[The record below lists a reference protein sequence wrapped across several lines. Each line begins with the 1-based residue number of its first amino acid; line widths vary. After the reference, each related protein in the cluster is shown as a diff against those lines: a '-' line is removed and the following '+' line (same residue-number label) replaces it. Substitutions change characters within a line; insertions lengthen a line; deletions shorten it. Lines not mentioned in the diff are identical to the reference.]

1 MFKIAWFIAAGL
13 CLPLSATALSATAM
27 PRAFNVPEQ
36 TLTDALPQLAAQ
48 GHVQL
53 LFSAGH
59 LSGRISAPVRGRMEP
74 LAAFQRAL
82 AHSDLVVSAVGD
94 TTFVI
99 SPAPRPRARPTVIP
113 VATARPIEVAVIAR
127 RRTLDGSAVP
137 TLASLATAPAA
148 VMSRSGLERSGTRNA
163 VEALATLSGVTVL
176 NTGHSFIGGVDG
188 ASRGEGM
195 YAAIRGLNTELSLN
209 LIDGIP
215 MAQGMPYT
223 RAVQLSLLPPD
234 GLAEVVIRKT
244 STADMDGDAIGATL
258 DWRTPS
264 AFDFS
269 RRRYAALNLGLRSES
284 QAMDYGDARV
294 GNTLSAE
301 FAGRFGA
308 ADTLGLYLSV
318 YSDQRYY
325 ANAELASIMNARNDS
340 AWAFRLTNGP
350 AGDNPDG
357 VDPADNAI
365 MTGLNAGVSTGST
378 QRAGGFVSADWRAS
392 EAISLFLKLTAAH
405 ADTEQNSTL
414 SQLVPGGV
422 SWINDPATGLY
433 GLNIGTVSTRVW
445 YETNPEAMTL
455 AQVKLGGR
463 FRMERLTLTPT
474 LFAGYSENAM
484 PGHIEASIRVNQNDS
499 LNTGQAPRPLNG
511 NLIRYDADG
520 LPIPIMTSD
529 IYNDLNSAN
538 TALLARRAGQ
548 VTAQTSSQIR
558 WGVKLDA
565 SYALDAGA
573 LQSLDAGLKYST
585 SHRRA
590 TYRDWTNGFFAD
602 VTGQAGLTWAL
613 LGISDRYYDHAF
625 PGLYDWRI
633 PKVDHNRLVD
643 YFTTYKTEA
652 SLDTCG
658 VLAIN
663 NYNCDTQSGKE
674 DVSAAYISGR
684 FTTQRLEIVP
694 GLRFEHSDLQNTY
707 WLMPYDNAV
716 EQPGDWRQS
725 RSTYDAWLPSL
736 FMTWQGA
743 GGEFR
748 FGLWQ
753 AYARPSFVQLAGGAK
768 TTVTN
773 GVTTITQG
781 NPDLKPVTALN
792 LDLSGTW
799 RRPNLRLTLNLYG
812 KDLRDYLFDY
822 GTTPDVSAD
831 GLTGP
836 IRYVQPRNG
845 GQGQVIGVEVEIEQH
860 LSDRL
865 TAGLALTGQ
874 HTQVDLGS
882 DALGRQKPIQNAPG
896 ILTSGTLRYTGAK
909 WSGDVIYSY
918 TSAYLS
924 VYNTLGATG
933 TWDDTWVRPHH
944 DVNLHLGYRVN
955 AHIQLDANLAHVLG
969 GYSYWA
975 HVGKH
980 ALNISDVIGSGQS
993 LNVSLKYT
1001 F

>member
-13 CLPLSATALSATAM
+13 CLPLSATAM

-36 TLTDALPQLAAQ
+36 SLADALPQLAAQ

-53 LFSAGH
+53 LFSADH
-59 LSGRISAPVRGRMEP
+59 LSGRNSAPVRGHMEP

-82 AHSDLVVSAVGD
+82 ARSDLVVSAVGD

-99 SPAPRPRARPTVIP
+99 SPAPPPRAKP
-113 VATARPIEVAVIAR
+113 VVTRVEAARPIEVAVIAR
-127 RRTLDGSAVP
+127 RHKLDASSAP
-137 TLASLATAPAA
+137 NLASLATAPAA

-209 LIDGIP
+209 LIDGIA

-244 STADMDGDAIGATL
+244 SSADMDGDAIGATL

-269 RRRYAALNLGLRSES
+269 RRRYAGFSIGLRSES
-284 QAMDYGDARV
+284 QAVAYGDTRT
-294 GNTLSAE
+294 GNAVSAE

-308 ADTLGLYLSV
+308 SDTLGLYLSL

-325 ANAELASIMNARNDS
+325 ANAELAGIMSAQNDR
-340 AWAFRLTNGP
+340 AWAFRLADGP
-350 AGDNPDG
+350 TGDNPDG

-365 MTGLNAGVSTGST
+365 LTGLDAGVSTGST
-378 QRAGGFVSADWRAS
+378 QRTGGFVSADWRPS
-392 EAISLFLKLTAAH
+392 DAISLFLKLAAAH

-414 SQLVPGGV
+414 SQLVPGDV
-422 SWINDPATGLY
+422 TWLADATTGLF
-433 GLNIGTVSTRVW
+433 GLNVGTVSTRVW

-455 AQVKLGGR
+455 AQFKLGGR
-463 FRMERLTLTPT
+463 FRIARLTLTPT
-474 LFAGYSENAM
+474 LFAGYSENTL
-484 PGHIEASIRVNQNDS
+484 PGHIEASTRVNQNDS
-499 LNTGQAPRPLNG
+499 QNIDQTARPLNG
-511 NLIRYDADG
+511 NLIYYDDNG
-520 LPIPIMTSD
+520 LPVPMMTNAIYSD
-529 IYNDLNSAN
+529 LDNAN

-565 SYALDAGA
+565 SYTLNSGA
-573 LQSLDAGLKYST
+573 LQSLDAGLKYSA

-602 VTGQAGLTWAL
+602 VTGQAGLTWAA

-643 YFTTYKTEA
+643 YFNTYKTEA

-658 VLAIN
+658 VLAVN
-663 NYNCDTQSGKE
+663 NYNCDTQEGEE
-674 DVSAAYISGR
+674 DVSAAYISAR
-684 FTTQRLEIVP
+684 FVTQRLEIVP

-707 WLMPYDNAV
+707 WLIPYNDEV
-716 EQPGDWRQS
+716 EQPGGWRQS
-725 RSTYDAWLPSL
+725 RSTYEAWLPSL

-792 LDLSGTW
+792 LDMSGTW
-799 RRPNLRLTLNLYG
+799 RTQNRRVTLNLYS
-812 KDLRDYLFDY
+812 KHLRDYLFDY
-822 GTTPDVSAD
+822 GTTLDTAMD
-831 GLTGP
+831 GQTGTV
-836 IRYVQPRNG
+836 RYVQPRNG
-845 GQGQVIGVEVEIEQH
+845 GKGQVTGVEVEIEQH

-865 TAGLALTGQ
+865 TAGMALTGQ

-882 DALGRQKPIQNAPG
+882 DALGRRKPIQNAPG
-896 ILTSGTLRYTGAK
+896 ILASSTLRYTGAN

-955 AHIQLDANLAHVLG
+955 TRIQLDASLAHVLG

-980 ALNISDVIGSGQS
+980 ALNISDVIQSGQT
-993 LNVSLKYT
+993 LNISLKYT

>member
-13 CLPLSATALSATAM
+13 CLPLSATAM
-27 PRAFNVPEQ
+27 PRTFNVPPQ
-36 TLTDALPQLAAQ
+36 TLVDALPRLAAQ

-53 LFSAGH
+53 LFSVEH
-59 LSGRISAPVRGRMEP
+59 LSHRTSAPVRGRMEP
-74 LAAFQRAL
+74 LAAFRQAL

-99 SPAPRPRARPTVIP
+99 SPATPRARPVAIIP
-113 VATARPIEVAVIAR
+113 VETVRPIEVAVIAR
-127 RRTLDGSAVP
+127 RRALDAPSTSA
-137 TLASLATAPAA
+137 LASLTAEPAA

-163 VEALATLSGVTVL
+163 VEALSTLSGVTVL

-209 LIDGIP
+209 LIDGIA

-234 GLAEVVIRKT
+234 GLADVVIRKT

-269 RRRYAALNLGLRSES
+269 HRRYATLRIGLRSES
-284 QAMDYGDARV
+284 QAVAYGDTRA
-294 GNTLSAE
+294 GNALSAE

-308 ADTLGLYLSV
+308 SDTFGLYLSL

-325 ANAELASIMNARNDS
+325 ANAELGGIMSAQNDN
-340 AWAFRLTNGP
+340 AWAFRLADGP
-350 AGDNPDG
+350 DGHNPDG
-357 VDPADNAI
+357 VDAADNA
-365 MTGLNAGVSTGST
+365 MLTGLDAGVSTGST
-378 QRAGGFVSADWRAS
+378 RRAGGFVSADWRPS
-392 EAISLFLKLTAAH
+392 EAISLFLKLAVAH

-414 SQLVPGGV
+414 SQLVPGDV
-422 SWINDPATGLY
+422 TWTADPTTSTY
-433 GLNIGTVSTRVW
+433 RLNIGTVSTRVW
-445 YETNPEAMTL
+445 YETNPETMTL
-455 AQVKLGGR
+455 AQFKVGGR
-463 FRMERLTLTPT
+463 IRSERLTLTPV
-474 LFAGYSENAM
+474 LFAAYSENAL
-484 PGHIEASIRVNQNDS
+484 PNHIEASVRINQNDS
-499 LNTGQAPRPLNG
+499 VNIGQAARPLDG
-511 NLIRYDADG
+511 NLIRYDANG
-520 LPIPIMTSD
+520 LPVPMMTSD
-529 IYNDLNSAN
+529 IYNDLDNAN

-558 WGVKLDA
+558 WGVKVDA
-565 SYALDAGA
+565 SYVLDIGSLQSFDAGF
-573 LQSLDAGLKYST
+573 KYSA

-602 VTGQAGLTWAL
+602 VTGQAGLTWAA
-613 LGISDRYYDHAF
+613 LGIADGYYDHAF

-633 PKVDHNRLVD
+633 PKVNHNRLLD
-643 YFTTYKTEA
+643 YFNTYKAET

-658 VLAIN
+658 VLAVN
-663 NYNCDTQSGKE
+663 NYNCDTQEGE
-674 DVSAAYISGR
+674 ENVSAAYISGR
-684 FTTQRLEIVP
+684 FVTEHLEIVP

-707 WLMPYDNAV
+707 WLIPYDNAV
-716 EQPGDWRQS
+716 EQPGGWRQS
-725 RSTYDAWLPSL
+725 QSHYEAWLPSV
-736 FMTWQGA
+736 FMTWHGA

-781 NPDLKPVTALN
+781 NPDLKPVTAIN

-799 RRPNLRLTLNLYG
+799 RTQNQRFTLNLYG
-812 KDLRDYLFDY
+812 KRLQDYLFDY
-822 GTTPDVSAD
+822 GTTPDTSTD
-831 GLTGP
+831 GQTGT
-836 IRYVQPRNG
+836 IRYIQPRNG
-845 GQGQVIGVEVEIEQH
+845 GKGQVMGVEVEIEH
-860 LSDRL
+860 NLSDRL

-882 DALGRQKPIQNAPG
+882 DALGRRKPIQNAPG
-896 ILTSGTLRYTGAK
+896 VLASGTLRYTGPS

-918 TSAYLS
+918 TLTYLS

-944 DVNLHLGYRVN
+944 DVNLHLGYRVSPN
-955 AHIQLDANLAHVLG
+955 VHIDASLSHVLG

-980 ALNISDVIGSGQS
+980 ALNISDVIQSGQT